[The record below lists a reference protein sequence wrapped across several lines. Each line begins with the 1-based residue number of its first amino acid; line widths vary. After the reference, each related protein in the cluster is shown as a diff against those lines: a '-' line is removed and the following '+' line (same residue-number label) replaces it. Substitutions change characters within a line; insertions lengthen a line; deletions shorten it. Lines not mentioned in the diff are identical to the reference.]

1 MFHMERNNYKLE
13 IIAELLTTTYHTRE
27 LARKL
32 KTNHML
38 IVRKLKDLK
47 EENVVDYTL
56 EGKNKIYSLKK
67 TIEARAYIFMSE
79 EYKRVK
85 TINKYPL
92 LRNIIEKIQKN
103 DKISI
108 ALLFGSYAKGIA
120 GRESDIDIY
129 IDTEDDSIKK
139 EVEQISTKLSVKIGS
154 YDESSLLIKE
164 INKNHV
170 IIKGVEAYYA
180 KRKFLD

>member
-1 MFHMERNNYKLE
+1 MKTKDYTLE
-13 IIAELLTTTYHTRE
+13 VVNELLNSSSHARE
-27 LARKL
+27 LARKVKMSHVGVSKIL
-32 KTNHML
+32 SSLSK
-38 IVRKLKDLK
+38 R
-47 EENVVDYTL
+47 NVVDYVT

-67 TIEARAYIFMSE
+67 TIESKTYIFMAE
-79 EYKRVK
+79 EYKLLK
-85 TINKYPL
+85 TIQKYPL
-92 LRNIIEKIQKN
+92 LRNVIEKLQNN

-120 GRESDIDIY
+120 GKESDIDIY
-129 IDTEDDSIKK
+129 IDTMNKGVKK
-139 EVEQISTKLSVKIGS
+139 EVEGINTKISLKIGN

-170 IIKGVEAYYA
+170 IIKGVEAYYV